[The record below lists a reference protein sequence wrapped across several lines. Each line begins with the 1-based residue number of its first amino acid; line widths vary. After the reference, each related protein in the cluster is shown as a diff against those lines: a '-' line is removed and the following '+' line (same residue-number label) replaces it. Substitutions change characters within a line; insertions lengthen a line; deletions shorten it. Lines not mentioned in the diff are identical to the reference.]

1 MKGSRKVIEHLQKL
15 LNGELAARDQY
26 FAHSRMYKDWG
37 LNRLYER
44 LDHEMQEETE
54 HADALMERMLF
65 LEAQPDM
72 TSPDKPRVG
81 SDVPEML
88 RNDLEVEYEV
98 TAALKKAIKV
108 CEKAKDYDTRRILIR
123 LLDDTEMDHA
133 YWLEKQL
140 GLIKKVGL
148 QNYLQS
154 QMVGEGPDT
163 A

>member
-1 MKGSRKVIEHLQKL
+1 MKGSKKVIEQLQSL
-15 LNGELAARDQY
+15 LNCELAARDQY
-26 FAHSRMYKDWG
+26 FIHSRMYKDWG
-37 LNRLYER
+37 LHRLYER

-54 HADALMERMLF
+54 HADALIERMLF
-65 LEAQPDM
+65 LESQPDL
-72 TSPDKPRVG
+72 SKPDKLRVG

-88 RNDLEVEYEV
+88 KKDLEVEYEV
-98 TAALKKAIKV
+98 AGALKKAIKI
-108 CEKAKDYDTRRILIR
+108 CEKEQDYDTRMILTK

-154 QMVGEGPDT
+154 QMGDADPG